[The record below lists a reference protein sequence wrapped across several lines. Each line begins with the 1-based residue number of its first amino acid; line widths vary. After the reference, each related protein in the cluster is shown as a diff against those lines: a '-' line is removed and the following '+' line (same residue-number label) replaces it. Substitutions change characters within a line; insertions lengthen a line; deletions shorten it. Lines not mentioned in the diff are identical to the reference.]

1 MTIIGIVWRTLI
13 IYLSV
18 LFLMRLMGKREV
30 GQLSTFDLVVAIM
43 IAEVAVF
50 PLQDLKAPLYIG
62 LLPML
67 VLVSAEVLVSYLCL
81 KFKSLRSI
89 VDGSPS
95 VLILRGEIMDKEM
108 RRQRYNINDLMGQL
122 REKDVFNISDVE
134 YAVLETTGEL
144 TVMVK
149 SMKRPVTLEDLN
161 ITPLHEDIPVSLVLD
176 GEVIQE
182 NLDYLNL
189 SRSWLEDEF
198 KKRNLTFKDALYA
211 SMDPQGNLFIS
222 KKQGQGQREKK
233 EMIWT

>member
-95 VLILRGEIMDKEM
+95 VLILRGEIMDKDM

-189 SRSWLEDEF
+189 SRSWLEYEF

-211 SMDPQGNLFIS
+211 SMDPQGNLVIS

>member
-1 MTIIGIVWRTLI
+1 
-13 IYLSV
+13 
-18 LFLMRLMGKREV
+18 
-30 GQLSTFDLVVAIM
+30 
-43 IAEVAVF
+43 
-50 PLQDLKAPLYIG
+50 
-62 LLPML
+62 ML
-67 VLVSAEVLVSYLCL
+67 VLVSAEILVSYLCL